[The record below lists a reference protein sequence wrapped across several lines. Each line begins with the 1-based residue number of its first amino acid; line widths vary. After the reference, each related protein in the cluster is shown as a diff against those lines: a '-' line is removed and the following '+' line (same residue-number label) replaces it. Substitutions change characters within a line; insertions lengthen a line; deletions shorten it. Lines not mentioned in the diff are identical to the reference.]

1 MAVLQFAFEN
11 DPSNDFLPHNYR
23 RNLVAYPGTHDNNT
37 TVGWWNEDLT
47 LPEAREYARDYLNLD
62 AADADIH
69 EQALRYLMASV
80 AERVVTPL
88 QDVLGLGTDARMNN
102 PGQPEAPNWTWRV
115 TPDQMTDDAEE
126 RLKTLT
132 RVYGRAQNYPNE
144 A

>member
-1 MAVLQFAFEN
+1 M
-11 DPSNDFLPHNYR
+11 PHNYR

-47 LPEAREYARDYLNLD
+47 LPEARTYARDYLNLEG
-62 AADADIH
+62 ADDDIH

-88 QDVLGLGTDARMNN
+88 QDVLGLGADARMNN
-102 PGQPEAPNWTWRV
+102 PGQPDAPNWTWRV

-126 RLKTLT
+126 RLTTLT
-132 RVYGRAQNYPNE
+132 RVYGRAQDYPDDE
-144 A
+144 